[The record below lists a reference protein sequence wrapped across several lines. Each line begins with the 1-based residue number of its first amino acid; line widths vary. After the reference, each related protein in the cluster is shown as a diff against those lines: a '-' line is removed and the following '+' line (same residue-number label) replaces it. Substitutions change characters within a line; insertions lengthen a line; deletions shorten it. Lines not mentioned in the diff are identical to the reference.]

1 MYQNLSQF
9 IEEKVKEFDGLLIYK
24 NNPDFV
30 HKLLRTALRQ
40 AGELTAQV
48 IEDAERKQIV
58 GLPESIKIKSLIT
71 ATTANWLNKE

>member
-1 MYQNLSQF
+1 MYQNLEQF
-9 IEEKVKEFDGLLIYK
+9 VEETLLGFKSRNPLIDPSTLFHIEQS
-24 NNPDFV
+24 
-30 HKLLRTALRQ
+30 LRQ
-40 AGELTAQV
+40 CAELTAQV